1 MQLILIIGISSGIG
15 GSRVIRSA
23 VIGIKSNMYVQASD
37 AIGCGPFRIMLKHIL
52 PNIMALIII
61 GFTMSVGGAIM
72 QEASLSFLG
81 FGVPPGVPSWGSMLS
96 QEGRQYMEASPNLAL
111 YPGFCLTLAVYGVNM
126 LGDSLRDLLD
136 PRLRGGVGRYSLS
149 DKKLKKLKESAAK
162 S

>member
-1 MQLILIIGISSGIG
+1 
-15 GSRVIRSA
+15 
-23 VIGIKSNMYVQASD
+23 
-37 AIGCGPFRIMLKHIL
+37 
-52 PNIMALIII
+52 MALIII